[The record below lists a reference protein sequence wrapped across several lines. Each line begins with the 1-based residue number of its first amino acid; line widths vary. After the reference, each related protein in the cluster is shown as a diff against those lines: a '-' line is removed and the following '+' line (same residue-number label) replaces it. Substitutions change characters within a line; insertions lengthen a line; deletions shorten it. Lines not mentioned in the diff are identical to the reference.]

1 MNDHPPSHLISLIRQ
16 RSRNH
21 SSQTAIRFSE
31 NHQWQSMNWQQ
42 LGEKIDCVSR
52 CLLKDNLPIQ
62 SNIGIWSQNLPEWTI
77 ADLGILQTRC
87 VTVPIYPTNT
97 AEQARYIIEDA
108 GISVLF
114 VGEQEQF
121 DGALKL
127 LDTCEYLKKVIVFD
141 SRTDLKNCS
150 QALYFSDFMA
160 SAPAES
166 NILTERLENQS
177 LDDLYT
183 LIYTSGTTGQPKGV
197 MLDYNSIGASFES
210 HDLLIHIDHTDV
222 SIAFLPLSHIFERAW
237 SYYVLTRGAVNCYL
251 KDPTRIAEVLPALKP
266 TVVCAVPRFYE
277 KIYTGVNTMIQK
289 SSPVKRFIF
298 KTAMKVGRTT
308 MELKRQGKTVPAYL
322 ESLNQL
328 ADKRVF
334 SKIKKKLGGRIRFMP
349 CGGARLDDDINRFFH
364 ALGINVKVGYGMT
377 ETTATVT
384 CFRDTGYRFGSCGTP
399 LPGTEVKIGQEGEIL
414 VKGPT
419 LMRGYY
425 KKPDE
430 TAKTFDADGWLKTGD
445 AGLIDETG
453 QLRITERIKE
463 LMKTS
468 NGKYIAPQYIEGTLG
483 KDRFIEQVAIIADA
497 KNYVSA
503 LIVPA
508 FEALEEYAK
517 SINLNYENKMDLI
530 HNADIQAMFQGR
542 LDHIQE
548 ELARFEQVKK
558 FTLLPREFSI
568 EMGEITPT
576 LKLRRKIIM
585 ERFRKEIEA
594 MYTPATSS

>member
-1 MNDHPPSHLISLIRQ
+1 MNDNPPSHLVSLIRQ
-16 RSRNH
+16 RSNNH
-21 SSQTAIRFSE
+21 SRQTAIRFSE

-52 CLLKDNLPIQ
+52 SLLTDNLPIQ
-62 SNIGIWSQNLPEWTI
+62 TNIGIWSQNLPEWTI

-108 GISVLF
+108 GISILF

-121 DGALKL
+121 DSALKL
-127 LDTCEYLKKVIVFD
+127 LDHCECLEKVIVFD
-141 SRTDLKNCS
+141 SRTNLKGCDK
-150 QALYFSDFMA
+150 ALYFSDFMA
-160 SAPAES
+160 SAPTES
-166 NILTERLENQS
+166 ELLTERLKNQA

-197 MLDYNSIGASFES
+197 MLDYNSIRASFES

-251 KDPTRIAEVLPALKP
+251 KDPTKIAEILPTLKP
-266 TVVCAVPRFYE
+266 TVLCAVPRFYE
-277 KIYTGVNTMIQK
+277 KIYTGVNTMVQK
-289 SSPVKRFIF
+289 GSPLKRFIF
-298 KTAMKVGRTT
+298 KTAMKVGLTT
-308 MELKRQGKTVPAYL
+308 MELKRQGKTVPGYL
-322 ESLNQL
+322 TSLNQL
-328 ADKRVF
+328 ADRMVF
-334 SKIKKKLGGRIRFMP
+334 SKIKEKLGGRIRFMP
-349 CGGARLDDDINRFFH
+349 CGGARLDDEINRFFH

-384 CFRDTGYRFGSCGTP
+384 CFRDTGYQFGSCGSP
-399 LPGTEVKIGQEGEIL
+399 LPGTQVKIGQEGEIL
-414 VKGPT
+414 VKGQT
-419 LMRGYY
+419 VMRGYY

-430 TAKTFDADGWLKTGD
+430 TAKAFDADGWLKTGD

-517 SINLNYENKMDLI
+517 STDLKYENKMDLI
-530 HNADIQAMFQGR
+530 RNADIRAMFQKR
-542 LDHIQE
+542 LDHIQK
-548 ELARFEQVKK
+548 ELARYEQVKK

-568 EMGEITPT
+568 ETGEITPT

-594 MYTPATSS
+594 MYQPVTSP